1 MSQCC
6 KSMYKLVL
14 TDIQM
19 PDYDGFTLTELILG
33 TKENWK
39 EALMNSHKFGKHK
52 SRTPTNVVAVTAFT
66 DEETFVKAK
75 QSGILEVL
83 NKPIT

>member
-6 KSMYKLVL
+6 KSIYKLVL

-39 EALMNSHKFGKHK
+39 SALINSHKFGKHK
-52 SRTPTNVVAVTAFT
+52 SMTLTNVIAVTAFT
-66 DEETFVKAK
+66 DE
-75 QSGILEVL
+75 
-83 NKPIT
+83 

>member
-1 MSQCC
+1 
-6 KSMYKLVL
+6 
-14 TDIQM
+14 M

-39 EALMNSHKFGKHK
+39 FALMNSHKYGKHK
-52 SRTPTNVVAVTAFT
+52 SMTPTKVIAVTAFT
-66 DEETFVKAK
+66 DKETVVRAK
-75 QSGILEVL
+75 HSGILEVL